1 MFYMQNIKLHGSR
14 NIRDIGGKVSSFRNE
29 TSGVPLT
36 VRSGILFRGGHL
48 KKITRKDARILHD
61 EINLKLIIDL
71 RTPDEVQQKPDKGV
85 AGATHVHMPVY
96 TNAQF
101 GITHE
106 NWKTD
111 TWEQLTARIPNMCE
125 LYPKALRGDSLEHMS
140 EIIRTIVTHK
150 PEDGALLYHCTE
162 GKDRTGIISD
172 ILLRLLGVSEKDIYE
187 DYVFTN
193 AVSMKHAKKYT
204 FLIMLL
210 KNDRDAANRLE
221 FIMSADPSFLK
232 AAEDV
237 MIGDWGSFEQFV
249 AGGLKITDEEIAAFR
264 KNYLI

>member
-14 NIRDIGGKVSSFRNE
+14 NIRDIGGKVSGFTDEN
-29 TSGVPLT
+29 TGKPLT
-36 VRSGILFRGGHL
+36 VRNGILFRGGHL
-48 KKITRKDARILHD
+48 KKITGKDARLLH
-61 EINLKLIIDL
+61 EKLNLKLIIDL
-71 RTPDEVQQKPDKGV
+71 RTPDEVQQKPDKAV
-85 AGATHVHMPVY
+85 FGAEWRHMPVY

-125 LYPKALRGDSLEHMS
+125 LYAKALRGDSLEHMS
-140 EIIRTIVTHK
+140 DIIRTIVTHK

-162 GKDRTGIISD
+162 GKDRTGIITD
-172 ILLRLLGVSEKDIYE
+172 ILLRLLGVSEEDIYE

-249 AGGLKITDEEIAAFR
+249 SDGLKLTDDEIAAFR

>member
-1 MFYMQNIKLHGSR
+1 MFYMQNLKLHGSK
-14 NIRDIGGKVSSFRNE
+14 NIRDIGGKASSFICEE
-29 TSGVPLT
+29 TGKPLT
-36 VRSGILFRGGHL
+36 VRNGVIYRGGHL
-48 KKITRKDARILHD
+48 KKINRKDARILHED
-61 EINLKLIIDL
+61 INLSLIIDL
-71 RTPDEVQQKPDKGV
+71 RTPDEIQQKPDKPV
-85 AGATHVHMPVY
+85 TGATHVHMPVY

-111 TWEQLTARIPNMCE
+111 TWEELTARIPNMCE
-125 LYPKALRGDSLEHMS
+125 LYAKALRDDSLEHMS
-140 EIIRTIVTHK
+140 GIIRKIITHR

-172 ILLRLLGVSEKDIYE
+172 ILLRLLGVSEEDIYE

-193 AVSMKHAKKYT
+193 AVSMRHAKKYT

-210 KNDRDAANRLE
+210 KHDRDAADRLE

-249 AGGLKITDEEIAAFR
+249 SDGLKLTDDEIAAFR
-264 KNYLI
+264 NNYLV

>member
-1 MFYMQNIKLHGSR
+1 MIYMQNIKLHGSK
-14 NIRDIGGKVSSFRNE
+14 NIRDIGGKASSFICEE
-29 TSGVPLT
+29 TGKSLT
-36 VRSGILFRGGHL
+36 VRKGILFRGGHL
-48 KKITRKDARILHD
+48 KKINRKDARILHED
-61 EINLKLIIDL
+61 INLNLIIDL
-71 RTPDEVQQKPDKGV
+71 RTPDEVKQKPDKPV

-111 TWEQLTARIPNMCE
+111 TWEELTARIPNMCD
-125 LYPKALRGDSLEHMS
+125 LYAKALRGESLEHMS
-140 EIIRTIVTHK
+140 DIIRTIVTHK

-172 ILLRLLGVSEKDIYE
+172 ILLRLLGVSEEDIFE

-193 AVSMKHAKKYT
+193 AVSMRHAKKYT

-210 KNDRDAANRLE
+210 KHDRDAAVRLE

-249 AGGLKITDEEIAAFR
+249 SDGLKITDDEIAAFR
-264 KNYLI
+264 KNYLV